1 MRSRLVSFKVT
12 ERSDSYPKN
21 IEMYPHSAGE
31 NIQNR
36 FIHLSIKNIAKYI
49 FSIVFFITY
58 NKTKFLHIEIQNFPY
73 KLIKI

>member
-1 MRSRLVSFKVT
+1 MRSHLVSFKVA
-12 ERSDSYPKN
+12 ERSDSYAKN

-36 FIHLSIKNIAKYI
+36 LFHLSIKIIVKYI
-49 FSIVFFITY
+49 FNIVFFITY
-58 NKTKFLHIEIQNFPY
+58 NKTKFLHTEIQNFPY

>member
-1 MRSRLVSFKVT
+1 MRSRLFSFKVT
-12 ERSDSYPKN
+12 ERSESYTQN

-36 FIHLSIKNIAKYI
+36 LFHLSIKNIVKYI

>member
-1 MRSRLVSFKVT
+1 MRSHLVSFKVT
-12 ERSDSYPKN
+12 ERSDSYIKN

-36 FIHLSIKNIAKYI
+36 LFHLSIKIIVKYI
-49 FSIVFFITY
+49 LNLVFFITY
-58 NKTKFLHIEIQNFPY
+58 NKTKFLHIETQNFPY

>member
-1 MRSRLVSFKVT
+1 MRSHLVSFKVT
-12 ERSDSYPKN
+12 ERSESYTQN

-36 FIHLSIKNIAKYI
+36 LFHLSIKIIVKYI
-49 FSIVFFITY
+49 FNIVFFITY
-58 NKTKFLHIEIQNFPY
+58 NKTKFLHTEIQNFPY

>member
-1 MRSRLVSFKVT
+1 MRSHLVSFKVT
-12 ERSDSYPKN
+12 ERSNSYTKN
-21 IEMYPHSAGE
+21 IEMYPHSAGK

-36 FIHLSIKNIAKYI
+36 LFHLSIKIIVKYI
-49 FSIVFFITY
+49 FNIVFFITY